1 MILTAIIVAQ
11 WIIFW
16 GYVFVSDI
24 VKKNALANQKDMLD
38 AQWQQVI
45 ETEWQAGYNA
55 CAKKNRMT

>member
-16 GYVFVSDI
+16 AHVFVSGI

-38 AQWQQVI
+38 AQWQQVV
-45 ETEWQAGYNA
+45 ETQWQAGYNA
-55 CAKKNRMT
+55 RAKENRMT